1 MINDT
6 VNDLFANLPFIISV
20 HAGLNYFHYRQLHSI
35 VVIINFI
42 SIFSMFKVQ
51 QELGELQQKHELLRS
66 QLNSTARE
74 LQFLKRQHFE
84 SQENLAHLRASV
96 SL

>member
-1 MINDT
+1 
-6 VNDLFANLPFIISV
+6 
-20 HAGLNYFHYRQLHSI
+20 
-35 VVIINFI
+35 
-42 SIFSMFKVQ
+42 MFKVQ